1 MKRTAEDDP
10 GERPVRKKAA
20 VKANGSP
27 QFRQGLLQEAD
38 KYHKQYIDS
47 QPYKHGLI
55 QNLLDPQLLRNV
67 RAEIQANLSFTPK
80 ETDIYRIHQSGD
92 LANLDG
98 LDDSSLKLL
107 PSLLALRDALYSPS
121 FRHFLSTVTG
131 AGLLSGTKTDMAIN
145 VYTPGCHLLCH
156 DDVIGSRRVSYILY
170 LTDPDRPWKPE
181 WGGALRLYPTVT
193 HKAEDKSEVKVPSPD
208 CTVSIPPAFNQ
219 LSFFAVQPGESFHD
233 VEEVYSHHLESG
245 KDGVES
251 RVRMAISGWYHIPQ
265 KGEDG
270 YVEGLEES
278 LAERSSLQQ
287 LQGSGDQYDK
297 PRSGMKPY
305 RNNDREELES
315 TAVQASQLKSSQDE
329 APLTED
335 DLEFLLKYIAP
346 TYLTPDTLESVS
358 DTFVDDCSICL
369 GKFLNKKFSSAL
381 RDYIKRQET
390 QALPSASQD
399 IEKTTAW
406 QVARPPHKHRFLYQ
420 QASNTDASNNED
432 NHDESPIQDLLRTLL
447 PSEAFRKWL
456 QLATGLTLSSHD
468 LCARRFRRGQDY
480 TLATGY
486 SGDESQLEI
495 TLALTPTRGW
505 GGDDNLA
512 DDDDDD
518 EAADEQPKDAKDSN
532 VKNTSTTK
540 DTEAEDG
547 KVKNAS
553 TIKDT
558 EAEDS
563 NIKNAA
569 TTKNT
574 NSKDSNV
581 ENVST
586 TKDTEAEDSK
596 IKNALTTKDTKAED
610 SNVEKASTTKDTEAE
625 DSSVK
630 KASTAKDTEAED
642 SNVKGAS
649 TAKDTSTTKHTEAE
663 DSNVKDASTAKHT
676 STVKGTSTAK
686 DTEAEDS
693 NVKDASTT
701 KDTQAE
707 DSNVKDASTT
717 KDTEAEEPAI
727 GGYLAYMAGDD
738 VDDNSSDDSDGVEVP
753 PDLSTGAHASKP
765 TTQKNKKNKKA
776 SKADPAVYYEA
787 ATEDDDD
794 GILLSMPPGWNTLGV
809 VLRDKGVMR
818 FVKYVS
824 RQAPGDRWDVV
835 GEFGVVPAGED
846 EEGGVGVSDGELA
859 SQPVPG
865 LVGVVGEES
874 ETEIASLDDDDSS
887 SDD

>member
-10 GERPVRKKAA
+10 GERPVKKKAA

-38 KYHKQYIDS
+38 KYHKQYSDS

-121 FRHFLSTVTG
+121 FRDFLSTVTG
-131 AGLLSGTKTDMAIN
+131 AGLLSGRKTDMAIN

-208 CTVSIPPAFNQ
+208 CAVSIPPAFNQ

-233 VEEVYSHHLESG
+233 VEEVYSHDLDSG
-245 KDGVES
+245 KDGVDS
-251 RVRMAISGWYHIPQ
+251 SVRMAISGWYHIPQ

-297 PRSGMKPY
+297 PRAGMKPY
-305 RNNDREELES
+305 RNDDREESES

-369 GKFLNKKFSSAL
+369 GKFLNKKFSSSL

-390 QALPSASQD
+390 EALPSASQD
-399 IEKTTAW
+399 IEKATAW

-420 QASNTDASNNED
+420 QASNTDASNTED
-432 NHDESPIQDLLRTLL
+432 NHDESPIQDLLRTFL

-512 DDDDDD
+512 DDDDD
-518 EAADEQPKDAKDSN
+518 EAADEQPKGAKDSN
-532 VKNTSTTK
+532 VKNASTTK
-540 DTEAEDG
+540 DTEGEDG

-558 EAEDS
+558 AAEDSKVKNASTIKDTAAEDS
-563 NIKNAA
+563 NVKNAA

-574 NSKDSNV
+574 DS
-581 ENVST
+581 
-586 TKDTEAEDSK
+586 
-596 IKNALTTKDTKAED
+596 ED

-625 DSSVK
+625 DSSVR
-630 KASTAKDTEAED
+630 KASTAKDTDAED
-642 SNVKGAS
+642 SNVEKALIN
-649 TAKDTSTTKHTEAE
+649 KDTEAE

-701 KDTQAE
+701 KDTQAV

-717 KDTEAEEPAI
+717 KDTEAEEPAV

-738 VDDNSSDDSDGVEVP
+738 VDDNSSADSNGSDGVEVP

-765 TTQKNKKNKKA
+765 TTQQNKTKKA
-776 SKADPAVYYEA
+776 SKADPAVYEA

-794 GILLSMPPGWNTLGV
+794 GILLSMPPCWNTLGV
-809 VLRDKGVMR
+809 VLRDRGVLR

-846 EEGGVGVSDGELA
+846 EEGGVSDGEELG
-859 SQPVPG
+859 SQRVPG
-865 LVGVVGEES
+865 LVGVGGEES
-874 ETEIASLDDDDSS
+874 ETEIASLDDDDDDDSS
-887 SDD
+887 TDD

>member
-10 GERPVRKKAA
+10 GERPVKKKAA

-38 KYHKQYIDS
+38 KYHKQYSDS

-121 FRHFLSTVTG
+121 FRDFLSTVTG
-131 AGLLSGTKTDMAIN
+131 AGLLSGRKTDMAIN

-181 WGGALRLYPTVT
+181 WGGALRLYPTVS

-208 CTVSIPPAFNQ
+208 CAVSIPPAFNQ

-233 VEEVYSHHLESG
+233 VEEVYSHDLDSG
-245 KDGVES
+245 KDGVDS

-270 YVEGLEES
+270 YVEGLQES

-297 PRSGMKPY
+297 PRAGMKPY
-305 RNNDREELES
+305 RNDDREESES

-381 RDYIKRQET
+381 RDYIKWQET

-406 QVARPPHKHRFLYQ
+406 RVARPPHKHRFLYQ
-420 QASNTDASNNED
+420 QASNSNASNKEED
-432 NHDESPIQDLLRTLL
+432 HEESPIQDLLRTLL

-518 EAADEQPKDAKDSN
+518 EAADEQPKGAKDSN
-532 VKNTSTTK
+532 VKNASTTK

-558 EAEDS
+558 AAEDS
-563 NIKNAA
+563 KVKNASTIKDTA
-569 TTKNT
+569 A
-574 NSKDSNV
+574 KDSSV
-581 ENVST
+581 ENAST
-586 TKDTEAEDSK
+586 TKDTEAEDSNV
-596 IKNALTTKDTKAED
+596 KNAATAKNMDSED

-630 KASTAKDTEAED
+630 KASTI
-642 SNVKGAS
+642 
-649 TAKDTSTTKHTEAE
+649 
-663 DSNVKDASTAKHT
+663 
-676 STVKGTSTAK
+676 K

-701 KDTQAE
+701 KDTQAV

-717 KDTEAEEPAI
+717 KDTEAEEPSV

-738 VDDNSSDDSDGVEVP
+738 VDDNSSADSNGSDGVEVP

-765 TTQKNKKNKKA
+765 TTQQNKTKKA
-776 SKADPAVYYEA
+776 SKADPAVYEA
-787 ATEDDDD
+787 ATEDDD
-794 GILLSMPPGWNTLGV
+794 GILLSMPPCWNTLGV
-809 VLRDKGVMR
+809 VLRDRGVLR

-846 EEGGVGVSDGELA
+846 EEGGVSDGEELG
-859 SQPVPG
+859 SQRVPG
-865 LVGVVGEES
+865 LVGVGGEES
-874 ETEIASLDDDDSS
+874 ETEIASLDDDDDDDDSS
-887 SDD
+887 TDD

>member
-1 MKRTAEDDP
+1 MKRTAEEEP
-10 GERPVRKKAA
+10 GERPVKRKAA
-20 VKANGSP
+20 VKANDSP

-38 KYHKQYIDS
+38 KYQKQYVDS

-121 FRHFLSTVTG
+121 FRDFLSTVTG

-193 HKAEDKSEVKVPSPD
+193 HKTEDRTVVKVPSPD
-208 CTVSIPPAFNQ
+208 CAVSIPPAFNQ

-233 VEEVYSHHLESG
+233 VEEVYSQHLDSG
-245 KDGVES
+245 KDGVDS

-305 RNNDREELES
+305 RNDDREDSES

-335 DLEFLLKYIAP
+335 DFEFLLKYIAP
-346 TYLTPDTLESVS
+346 TYLTPATLESVS

-369 GKFLNKKFSSAL
+369 GKFLNKKFSSSL
-381 RDYIKRQET
+381 REYIKRQET

-399 IEKTTAW
+399 IEKTTEW

-420 QASNTDASNNED
+420 QASNPDPSNHED

-456 QLATGLTLSSHD
+456 QLATGLTLSSHH

-486 SGDESQLEI
+486 TEDESQLEI
-495 TLALTPTRGW
+495 ILAVTPTRGW

-512 DDDDDD
+512 DDDE
-518 EAADEQPKDAKDSN
+518 EAADEQPKGAKASDVKNASTTKDIEAKDSN
-532 VKNTSTTK
+532 VKNSL
-540 DTEAEDG
+540 
-547 KVKNAS
+547 
-553 TIKDT
+553 
-558 EAEDS
+558 
-563 NIKNAA
+563 
-569 TTKNT
+569 
-574 NSKDSNV
+574 
-581 ENVST
+581 T
-586 TKDTEAEDSK
+586 TKDTEAEDSNF
-596 IKNALTTKDTKAED
+596 KND
-610 SNVEKASTTKDTEAE
+610 SNVKNASTTKDTEAE
-625 DSSVK
+625 DSNVK
-630 KASTAKDTEAED
+630 NVTTTKDIEAKDSNVKNASTTKDTGTEDNNVKNASTTKDTETEDSNVENASTTKDTGTENNNVKNASTIKHTEAEDSNIQNASTTKDIEAKDSNVKNASTTKDTEAED
-642 SNVKGAS
+642 SNVK
-649 TAKDTSTTKHTEAE
+649 
-663 DSNVKDASTAKHT
+663 N
-676 STVKGTSTAK
+676 
-686 DTEAEDS
+686 
-693 NVKDASTT
+693 
-701 KDTQAE
+701 
-707 DSNVKDASTT
+707 ASTT
-717 KDTEAEEPAI
+717 KDTEAEQPAV
-727 GGYLAYMAGDD
+727 GGYIAYMAGDD
-738 VDDNSSDDSDGVEVP
+738 VDDDSSDDGTGSDGVEVP
-753 PDLSTGAHASKP
+753 LDLSTGALASKP
-765 TTQKNKKNKKA
+765 AAQKKKA
-776 SKADPAVYYEA
+776 SKADPAVYKA
-787 ATEDDDD
+787 ATADDDEDD
-794 GILLSMPPGWNTLGV
+794 GVLFSMPPCWNTLGV

-835 GEFGVVPAGED
+835 GEFGVVPAGD
-846 EEGGVGVSDGELA
+846 EEEERRGSASDEELG
-859 SQPVPG
+859 SQRVPG
-865 LVGVVGEES
+865 LLDVGGEES
-874 ETEIASLDDDDSS
+874 ETEIASLDDEDD
-887 SDD
+887 DDDDETTDE